1 MEEFKTCTK
10 CGRSEPEVDFKGRKN
25 TYGKFYKHPMCHE
38 CYLKTKKSRSD
49 ALFKEFGSRSHQTV
63 IDNRPPEGTLCSCC
77 GTPMTHGKDAYSVCF
92 DHDPLTSIFR
102 GLICKRCNYGLGY
115 FNDSLDTIL
124 KAADYLKPT
133 YETIN

>member
-1 MEEFKTCTK
+1 MEELKTCTK

-38 CYLKTKKSRSD
+38 CYLKIKKSRSD
-49 ALFKEFGSRSHQTV
+49 ALFKEFGNRSHQTV

-102 GLICKRCNYGLGY
+102 GWICKRCNYGLGY
-115 FNDSLDTIL
+115 FNDNLDTIL
-124 KAADYLKPT
+124 KAADYLKT
-133 YETIN
+133 TNGIIN

>member
-102 GLICKRCNYGLGY
+102 GWICKRCNYGLGY

-124 KAADYLKPT
+124 KAADYLKTT
-133 YETIN
+133 YGIIN